1 KTVHAGHVVLAIG
14 LQGNPRKLGVPGE
27 DQPFVQYQLDDPDE
41 YQNESIMV
49 VGAGDSA
56 IENAL
61 ALSRHNQ
68 VSLINRRDEF
78 ARAKEGNLKLLE
90 EAIER
95 GRIRVFFNSSLR
107 KIETLEND
115 DHLAQVI
122 LTTGE
127 GEVQV
132 PVDRIIARLGAIPP
146 REFVESCGIRFP
158 NDAVNAVPELT

>member
-1 KTVHAGHVVLAIG
+1 MVLAIG

-61 ALSRHNQ
+61 ALARQNK

-78 ARAKEGNLKLLE
+78 ARAKEGNLKQLE
-90 EAIER
+90 DAIER
-95 GRIRVFFNSSLR
+95 GRIKVFFNSSLR
-107 KIETLEND
+107 AIEVQSGGE
-115 DHLAQVI
+115 HRAQVSMN
-122 LTTGE
+122 TGE
-127 GEVQV
+127 GELQV

-146 REFVESCGIRFP
+146 RDFVESCGIRFP
-158 NDAVNAVPELT
+158 VKPPMRCRN